1 MNPVKNRLLMVML
14 IAFLAVGV
22 GNVSA
27 EKPVSTAGQGQVA
40 EFRLAA
46 GDPTDA
52 AEFGRSVA
60 MDGNLVAVGAG
71 GADAGPVSNAGA
83 VYLFKRQG
91 QGYVPEAKLI
101 APDATEGAEF
111 GRAVAIQGNTVI
123 VGARFAQVGDLSKA
137 GAVYIFKKYQG
148 SWHFEDKIISP
159 EPADEDNFGRALAVQ
174 GNLLVVTARKEN
186 LNAADVGAAYVFT
199 CRGGEWTNTAK
210 ITAGDPTPGAYF
222 GQSVAVQGGLIVVGA
237 RNADPNDAGAIYLFR
252 ESRDGWDEIAKVTP
266 PDGKA
271 DDNFGF
277 TVAMAG
283 DTIAV
288 GARRADLP
296 GAKDAGAAYVFS
308 LHGNSVD
315 LVAKLTAGDARAGD
329 QLGQTIALAGDVIA
343 VGANRADTEEG
354 ADTGAIYLFRRAG
367 NQWTEIEKVTA
378 SDGVAG
384 DEFGYSLSAFG
395 NRMVTGA
402 HTADA
407 TAGAAYVIPLKS

>member
-1 MNPVKNRLLMVML
+1 ML

-22 GNVSA
+22 GIVSA
-27 EKPVSTAGQGQVA
+27 EKPAFTAGQGPVE

-71 GADAGPVSNAGA
+71 GADADSVSTAGA

-91 QGYVPEAKLI
+91 QGYVPEAKLV

-111 GRAVAIQGNTVI
+111 GRAVAIQGDTVI

-137 GAVYIFKKYQG
+137 GAVYVFKKHQG
-148 SWHFEDKIISP
+148 SWRFVDKITSP

-199 CRGGEWTNTAK
+199 RRNGEWTNTAK
-210 ITAGDPTPGAYF
+210 ITASDPAPGAYF
-222 GQSVAVQGGLIVVGA
+222 GQSVAVRGGLILVGA
-237 RNADPNDAGAIYLFR
+237 RNADPDGAGAAYLFR
-252 ESRDGWDEIAKVTP
+252 GSSGGWEEIAKITP
-266 PDGKA
+266 PDGKT
-271 DDNFGF
+271 DDHFGF
-277 TVAMAG
+277 TVEMAG
-283 DTIAV
+283 NMIVV

-296 GAKDAGAAYVFS
+296 GANDAGAAYVFS

-315 LVAKLTAGDARAGD
+315 LVTRLTAGDAMAGD
-329 QLGQTIALAGDVIA
+329 QLGQAIAVAGDVIA

-367 NQWTEIEKVTA
+367 NRWTEVEKVTA
-378 SDGVAG
+378 SDGMAG